1 MLARSGALEARL
13 AITRKDVR
21 RAQKLRY
28 RAFFEES
35 GAIPDPTARIIRRD
49 VCPFDAV
56 SDHLIVVDR
65 TLHHR
70 DGSPRFVGVY
80 RLLRQDVAE
89 RNFGFYSALEFDVDS
104 LIARR
109 PLTRFLEVGRACIAP
124 THRGRRVLELLW
136 RGLWAYA
143 RHHNIDAMIGCA
155 SLPGADPAL
164 HAGAIRALAAGGGDP
179 SWQVA
184 PWRALRR
191 PVRLWLLR
199 AAGRP
204 ARADPRPAAARQR
217 LLAPRRDL
225 QPCPGCRPRLQ
236 HHRHLRRDAAVRH
249 RTALSAIF
257 RRRAGAGAARGLKRR
272 AGNSHPRRIRLWE
285 RSRRS

>member
-1 MLARSGALEARL
+1 MALTFASRPGADGARAFLRRFSRKRDLAGLGPVLARSGALEARL
-13 AITRKDVR
+13 AITKKDVR

-28 RAFFEES
+28 RVFFEEG
-35 GAIPDPTARIIRRD
+35 GATPDPTARIIRRD

-65 TLHHR
+65 TLRHR
-70 DGSPRFVGVY
+70 DGSPKFVGVY

-155 SLPGADPAL
+155 SLPGADPA
-164 HAGAIRALAAGGGDP
+164 AARGRDPGACRWRRR
-179 SWQVA
+179 SVVA
-184 PWRALRR
+184 R
-191 PVRLWLLR
+191 R
-199 AAGRP
+199 AAAPIAPARP
-204 ARADPRPAAARQR
+204 AMA
-217 LLAPRRDL
+217 APRR
-225 QPCPGCRPRLQ
+225 RP
-236 HHRHLRRDAAVRH
+236 
-249 RTALSAIF
+249 T
-257 RRRAGAGAARGLKRR
+257 RAR
-272 AGNSHPRRIRLWE
+272 
-285 RSRRS
+285 